1 MSACSRATC
10 FAPESTCSMGCGDHT
25 KCHEWTGQGR
35 VAASQEEV
43 APHELVLPWSG
54 SALGL
59 VDLGFV
65 AGRAK
70 PLVVGIIGHQNAGKT
85 TLLAAWYLLLGRG
98 LIYGDHQFAG
108 SYSLAGWEAVAS
120 SLRWTPGHSPSFP
133 PHTTSRGGRTPGLL
147 HLDFRYSDGVSRGYM
162 FADAPGEWFQKW
174 AANRDSVDGAGARWV
189 AEHADVFLLVA
200 DCEALAGPSKGSAR
214 GAFLRLVE
222 RLASERGRRPVAL
235 VWTKSDVKVA
245 PEMEAVI
252 RQTVFSSIPETVEF
266 SVSTAVDDD
275 DTLGKGQGF
284 LELLNWTLLVR
295 RGRVLLPP
303 VDTTSVDPLFM
314 FGKR

>member
-1 MSACSRATC
+1 
-10 FAPESTCSMGCGDHT
+10 
-25 KCHEWTGQGR
+25 
-35 VAASQEEV
+35 
-43 APHELVLPWSG
+43 
-54 SALGL
+54 
-59 VDLGFV
+59 
-65 AGRAK
+65 
-70 PLVVGIIGHQNAGKT
+70 
-85 TLLAAWYLLLGRG
+85 
-98 LIYGDHQFAG
+98 
-108 SYSLAGWEAVAS
+108 
-120 SLRWTPGHSPSFP
+120 
-133 PHTTSRGGRTPGLL
+133 
-147 HLDFRYSDGVSRGYM
+147 M

-222 RLASERGRRPVAL
+222 RLASEKGRRPVAL

-245 PEMEAVI
+245 SEMEAVI
-252 RQTVFSSIPETVEF
+252 RQSVFSSIPETVEF

-275 DTLGKGQGF
+275 TLGQGLGF
-284 LELLNWTLLVR
+284 LELLDWTLRVR

-303 VDTTSVDPLFM
+303 VDTTSKDPLFM